1 MKKRW
6 KRGEPLCAITAS
18 NRIEIMPETKVRI
31 AITDDSQHVALTSVD
46 WSSLKAKADISV
58 FHDAFDSDAD
68 AAQQLKDFDIIV
80 PMRERTVFSASLLG
94 KLPKLRLIAL
104 TGGRA
109 PTLDMAACTKQGIL
123 VCNTGAQHST
133 AATAELAFG
142 LILACA
148 RRIPQADHLMKNG
161 GWHDDLDMG
170 FSLGGKTLGIV
181 GLGRL
186 GSRVASYGRAFG
198 MNVIAW
204 SQNLTPEAAESGGAT
219 RVEKDALFQQADVV
233 SIHMVLSDRSRG
245 LVGASEL
252 DLMKKNAILINTSR
266 GPIVESKAL
275 IKTLKSRKIWAA
287 VDVFDEEPLPA
298 NAAIRKAPNL
308 VITPHLGY
316 STSSVF
322 AQFYGES
329 VENIHAF
336 LDQKPIRMLNP
347 EAINV

>member
-6 KRGEPLCAITAS
+6 KRGVLSCATTAS
-18 NRIEIMPETKVRI
+18 NRIEIMSKPNIKI
-31 AITDDSQHVALTSVD
+31 AITDDSQHVAVTSAD
-46 WSSLKAKADISV
+46 WSSLRAKAEITV
-58 FHDAFDSDAD
+58 FHDAFASEAD
-68 AAQQLKDFDIIV
+68 AARQLKDFDIIV
-80 PMRERTVFSASLLG
+80 PMRERTVFSASLVS
-94 KLPKLRLIAL
+94 KLPKLRMIAL

-109 PTLDMAACTKQGIL
+109 PTLDISACTKQGIL
-123 VCNTGAQHST
+123 VCNTGGQHST

-148 RRIPQADHLMKNG
+148 RRIPQADHAMKNG
-161 GWHDDLDMG
+161 GWHGGLNLG

-186 GSRVASYGRAFG
+186 GSRVAAYGRAFG
-198 MNVIAW
+198 MDVIAW
-204 SQNLTPEAAESGGAT
+204 SQNLTPEIAESGGA
-219 RVEKDALFQQADVV
+219 RYVEKATLFRDADVV

-245 LVGASEL
+245 LVGKPEL
-252 DLMKKNAILINTSR
+252 DAMKANSILINTSR

-275 IKTLKSRKIWAA
+275 LTTLKSRKIWAA

-298 NAAIRKAPNL
+298 KASIRKAPNL

-336 LDQKPIRMLNP
+336 LDQKPMRMLNP
-347 EAINV
+347 EAINA

>member
-1 MKKRW
+1 M
-6 KRGEPLCAITAS
+6 TAL
-18 NRIEIMPETKVRI
+18 NMTALNMTTLKPHI
-31 AITDDSQHVALTSVD
+31 AIIDDSQHIALTAAN
-46 WSSLKAKADISV
+46 WASLKNRASVKV
-58 FHDAFDSDAD
+58 FHDAFRSEDH
-68 AAQQLKDFDIIV
+68 AAAQLKDFDIIV
-80 PMRERTVFSASLLG
+80 PMRERTAFSASLIE
-94 KLPKLRLIAL
+94 KLPRLRLIAL

-109 PTLDMAACTKQGIL
+109 PTLDISACTARGIL
-123 VCNTGAQHST
+123 ICNTGGQHST

-148 RRIPQADHLMKNG
+148 RRIPQADHAMKNG
-161 GWHDDLDMG
+161 SWHQGLDLG

-186 GSRVASYGRAFG
+186 GSRVAAYGRAFG
-198 MNVIAW
+198 MDVIAW
-204 SQNLTPEAAESGGAT
+204 SQNLTPEIAESGGARYVDKPT
-219 RVEKDALFQQADVV
+219 LFREADVV

-245 LVGASEL
+245 LVGKPEL
-252 DLMKKNAILINTSR
+252 DAMRANSILINTSR
-266 GPIVESKAL
+266 GPIVESRAL
-275 IKTLKSRKIWAA
+275 LATLKSRKIWAA

-308 VITPHLGY
+308 VLTPHLGY

-329 VENIHAF
+329 IENIHAF

-347 EAINV
+347 EALSA